1 MHQPTACAQLY
12 HAASGSVAKQL
23 PLEPERGKLAS
34 QKPLTAEVSAT
45 HGQAITLRMRPTI
58 SQGQW
63 KPWTAVSPLL
73 ELISMAEP
81 SVSAREKP
89 VCFFFFRILA
99 VQGARC
105 DAPRP

>member
-1 MHQPTACAQLY
+1 M
-12 HAASGSVAKQL
+12 AKPL

-45 HGQAITLRMRPTI
+45 HGQAITLRMRPAI

-73 ELISMAEP
+73 ELIDQHGRAVGQCP
-81 SVSAREKP
+81 GKTR
-89 VCFFFFRILA
+89 VCFFSYFGGPWGA
-99 VQGARC
+99 V
-105 DAPRP
+105 

>member
-1 MHQPTACAQLY
+1 MRTAISRGQL
-12 HAASGSVAKQL
+12 ATPL

-45 HGQAITLRMRPTI
+45 HGQAITLRMRPAI

-63 KPWTAVSPLL
+63 KPCTAVSPLL
-73 ELISMAEP
+73 EHISMAEP

-89 VCFFFFRILA
+89 VCVFFRILA